1 MDHTSGGDVNTK
13 SMRELARLWVQSQPV
28 VSAYLTANVI
38 DVHHAEDLVQ
48 EVAHVAAEKFAEY
61 DRGRSFTSWALGIAR
76 NRLLK
81 YYRSR
86 SRDRLLL
93 SETALTR
100 LGDALERVEHEA
112 EDRRIALRTCL
123 ERVQGRRRQV
133 LEMRYQDNMRVAD
146 IASNLGM
153 SADGVSVMLHRI
165 RNVLYECIQKQ
176 LARIGA
182 P

>member
-1 MDHTSGGDVNTK
+1 MDQYTGGDVDAK
-13 SMRELARLWVQSQPV
+13 SMRELARLWVQSQSV
-28 VSAYLTANVI
+28 ISAYLTANVI

-48 EVAHVAAEKFAEY
+48 EVAQVAAEKFAEY

-86 SRDRLLL
+86 SRDRLVL
-93 SETALTR
+93 SEAALSK
-100 LGDALERVEHEA
+100 LGEALERVEHEA

-123 ERVQGRRRQV
+123 ERVEGRRRKA
-133 LEMRYQDNMRVAD
+133 LELRYGENMKVAD
-146 IASNLGM
+146 IAANLGM

-165 RNVLYECIQKQ
+165 RTILYECIRKQ
-176 LARIGA
+176 LA
-182 P
+182 